1 MSLNIGNPSPLSLLS
16 YGDLASVEIYYHRK
30 CYGDIWFMN
39 AKRIDRLEGSNSA
52 VRD

>member
-1 MSLNIGNPSPLSLLS
+1 MNLNIGNPSPLSLLFH
-16 YGDLASVEIYYHRK
+16 GDLASVEIYYHRK